1 MLLLSLTTATS
12 TSELLLLSTA
22 EKKKSAKRNVSHG
35 HYECQEGTRRGK
47 REGGGRMSYAV
58 SSLSEFSCGAFCFY
72 FYKTN
77 GVGGLRRHS
86 QLHHQMGVA
95 GKKSRQHKPTKQ
107 LFNKNTA
114 VKILWSLG
122 TSPSA
127 HPPLHPC
134 LPICPG
140 KAACPASFSLS
151 LSLFALFAL
160 VQINIFIFIVFA
172 WTVPDR
178 RSQRAVITRNC
189 C

>member
-1 MLLLSLTTATS
+1 
-12 TSELLLLSTA
+12 
-22 EKKKSAKRNVSHG
+22 
-35 HYECQEGTRRGK
+35 
-47 REGGGRMSYAV
+47 MSYAI
-58 SSLSEFSCGAFCFY
+58 SSLSEFPCGAFCFY

-122 TSPSA
+122 TPPSA
-127 HPPLHPC
+127 HPPIHPSTHAR
-134 LPICPG
+134 PS
-140 KAACPASFSLS
+140 APAKPHVLRSPLS
-151 LSLFALFAL
+151 LSLFALFTL

-172 WTVPDR
+172 WTVLDR

>member
-1 MLLLSLTTATS
+1 
-12 TSELLLLSTA
+12 
-22 EKKKSAKRNVSHG
+22 
-35 HYECQEGTRRGK
+35 
-47 REGGGRMSYAV
+47 MSYAI
-58 SSLSEFSCGAFCFY
+58 SSLSEFPCGAFCFY

-122 TSPSA
+122 TPPSA
-127 HPPLHPC
+127 HPPIHPC
-134 LPICPG
+134 SPSCPG
-140 KAACPASFSLS
+140 KAACPAISSRSLS
-151 LSLFALFAL
+151 ALFTL

-172 WTVPDR
+172 WTVLDR